1 MEWFNSLFIE
11 HSVIQA
17 VVVLSTI
24 IAIGLALG
32 QIKIFGVSLG
42 ITFVFFVGILAG
54 HLGLSIQPDMLN
66 YAESFGLIIFVYSL
80 GLQVGPSFI
89 ASFMKGGIKLNTLA
103 LGVVFIG
110 TLMML
115 GFYFLTD
122 ISLPEM
128 TGIFCGAVTNTP
140 ALGAAQQTVKQ
151 MTMDSMASTPDL
163 ALGCAVTYPMGVVGV
178 ILGLVFLR
186 KFITSPNQISAN
198 SESPDD
204 NKTFI
209 ASFQISNPAIFN
221 KPIKEVASFITNKFI
236 ISRIWQNNTVLIP
249 NSETILTKDDKI
261 LVITSPKDMK
271 ALTALFGI
279 VVEDDWNNED
289 IDWNSIDSQLVSH
302 RILITQTEI
311 NGKKLSQLKLRNRYG
326 VNITRIYRS
335 GINLLATPDLTLQLG
350 DRVTVVGLRESIK
363 DIENLMGNRV
373 KRLNEPNLV
382 AIFIGI
388 VLGLILGSIP
398 FSIPGISLPV
408 KLGIAGGPI
417 VVGILMGAF
426 GPRFHI
432 ITYTTKSANLMLRGV
447 GISLY
452 LTCLGLDAG
461 SQFFETVFALQG
473 LVWLAI
479 GFVLT
484 VAPVIMVGL
493 YAMRVKKLDYA
504 TVSGMLCGSMANP
517 MALNYANAMV
527 EGDQP
532 SVSYA
537 TVYPLCMFA
546 RVIIA
551 QLILLI
557 FL

>member
-461 SQFFETVFALQG
+461 SQFFETVFAMQG

>member
-1 MEWFNSLFIE
+1 MEWFNSLFVE
-11 HSVIQA
+11 QSVIQA

-24 IAIGLALG
+24 IAIGLSLG

-42 ITFVFFVGILAG
+42 VTFVFFVGILAG
-54 HLGLSIQPDMLN
+54 HLGLTIQSDMLN
-66 YAESFGLIIFVYSL
+66 YAESFGLIIFVYAL

-89 ASFMKGGIKLNTLA
+89 ASFMKGGIKLNTMA
-103 LGVVFIG
+103 LGVVFTG

-115 GFYFLTD
+115 GFYFMTD

-140 ALGAAQQTVKQ
+140 ALGAAQQTLKQ
-151 MTMDSMASTPDL
+151 MAIDGTASQPDL
-163 ALGCAVTYPMGVVGV
+163 ALGCAVTYPLGVVGV
-178 ILGLVFLR
+178 ILGLIFLR
-186 KFITSPNQISAN
+186 KFITSADQISCNTEAQDG
-198 SESPDD
+198 S
-204 NKTFI
+204 KTFI
-209 ASFQISNPAIFN
+209 ASFQISNPAIYN
-221 KPIKEVASFITNKFI
+221 KTVKEVASFISNKFV
-236 ISRIWQNNTVLIP
+236 ISRIWQNGTVLIP
-249 NSETILTKDDKI
+249 NSETILTENDKI
-261 LVITSPKDMK
+261 LVITSQKDLK

-279 VVEDDWNNED
+279 VVEDDWNSED
-289 IDWNSIDSQLVSH
+289 IDWNAIDSQLVSH
-302 RILITQTEI
+302 RILITQSEI
-311 NGKKLSQLKLRNRYG
+311 NGKKISQLKLRNKYG
-326 VNITRIYRS
+326 VNITRVYRS

-350 DRVTVVGLRESIK
+350 DRVTVVGLQEAIK
-363 DIENLMGNRV
+363 DIENLLGNRV
-373 KRLNEPNLV
+373 KRLSEPNLV

-398 FSIPGISLPV
+398 FAIPGVSLPV

-461 SQFFETVFALQG
+461 SQFFETVFGTQG
-473 LVWLAI
+473 LVWLGI
-479 GFVLT
+479 GFALT
-484 VAPVIMVGL
+484 VVPVILVGL
-493 YAMRVKKLDYA
+493 YAMRFKKMDYA

-517 MALNYANAMV
+517 MALNYANTMV
-527 EGDQP
+527 DGDQP

-551 QLILLI
+551 QLILLM